1 MENLFIKTIINRELF
16 DNSPSLIIDGIFDYN
31 PEKIDL
37 VSFTKIQEEFEI
49 IDKDIDEELKNKKDE
64 MIKVLNDENKR
75 IIKILEYLIVNI
87 DIQKIHLPFYKTYD
101 YNNVTNYMKT
111 KIKKHSNNN
120 FFDIVKFNIKNGIN
134 KNKELIISQFSK
146 MTNNTNIKD
155 FDNLNEIKLATFFI
169 LIKIIEIFNIYL
181 KSIQYSI
188 DIINEN
194 PSNTNEDYLINMDN
208 KFFNITDDEINI
220 YHHNVIKNS
229 FNKNMD
235 KNKLSITSSTIIKI
249 KRNSNKN
256 FEIIFK

>member
-1 MENLFIKTIINRELF
+1 MENLFIKTIINRKLF
-16 DNSPSLIIDGIFDYN
+16 DNSSSLNIEGIFDYN

-37 VSFTKIQEEFEI
+37 VSFIKNQEEFEI
-49 IDKDIDEELKNKKDE
+49 INKEIDEELKNKKDE
-64 MIKVLNDENKR
+64 MIKVLNDEKKR
-75 IIKILEYLIVNI
+75 VIKILEYLIINI
-87 DIQKIHLPFYKTYD
+87 DTQKLQLPFYKTYD
-101 YNNVTNYMKT
+101 YNNVANYMKT

-134 KNKELIISQFSK
+134 KNKDFIISQFSK
-146 MTNNTNIKD
+146 MTNIKD
-155 FDNLNEIKLATFFI
+155 IDNLNEIKLATFFI
-169 LIKIIEIFNIYL
+169 LIKIIEIFNIYF

-188 DIINEN
+188 DIINDN
-194 PSNTNEDYLINMDN
+194 PLNTNEDYLINMDN

-220 YHHNVIKNS
+220 YHHNLIKNS

>member
-1 MENLFIKTIINRELF
+1 MENLFIKTIINPNLF

-37 VSFTKIQEEFEI
+37 ISFTKNQEEFEI
-49 IDKDIDEELKNKKDE
+49 IDKDIDEDLKNKKEE
-64 MIKVLNDENKR
+64 MIKVLIEEKKR

-87 DIQKIHLPFYKTYD
+87 DIQKIQLPFYKTYD
-101 YNNVTNYMKT
+101 YDNVANYMKN

-120 FFDIVKFNIKNGIN
+120 FFDIVKFNIKNSIN
-134 KNKELIISQFSK
+134 KNKELIISQFSN
-146 MTNNTNIKD
+146 MTNVKQ

-169 LIKIIEIFNIYL
+169 LIKIIDIFNIYL

-220 YHHNVIKNS
+220 YHHNLIKNS
-229 FNKNMD
+229 FNKN
-235 KNKLSITSSTIIKI
+235 KLNITSSTFIKI

>member
-1 MENLFIKTIINRELF
+1 MENLFIKNIINRQLF
-16 DNSPSLIIDGIFDYN
+16 DNSSSLIFDGIFDYN
-31 PEKIDL
+31 SEKIDI
-37 VSFTKIQEEFEI
+37 VSFTKNQEEFEI
-49 IDKDIDEELKNKKDE
+49 IDKDIDDELKNKKDE
-64 MIKVLNDENKR
+64 MIKVLNDEKKR
-75 IIKILEYLIVNI
+75 IIKILEYLIINI
-87 DIQKIHLPFYKTYD
+87 DINKIQFPFYKIYD
-101 YNNVTNYMKT
+101 YDNVSNYMKN

-120 FFDIVKFNIKNGIN
+120 FFDIVKFNIKNNIN
-134 KNKELIISQFSK
+134 KNKDVIISQFSI
-146 MTNNTNIKD
+146 MTNNKYY
-155 FDNLNEIKLATFFI
+155 DNLNENKLAILFI

-181 KSIQYSI
+181 KSIHYSI

-220 YHHNVIKNS
+220 YHHNLIKNS

>member
-1 MENLFIKTIINRELF
+1 MENLFIKNIINQQLF
-16 DNSPSLIIDGIFDYN
+16 DNSPSLVIDGIFDYN

-37 VSFTKIQEEFEI
+37 ISFTKIQEEFEI

-64 MIKVLNDENKR
+64 MIKVLNDEKKR

-87 DIQKIHLPFYKTYD
+87 DIHKIQLPFYKIYD
-101 YNNVTNYMKT
+101 YDNVSNLMKN

-120 FFDIVKFNIKNGIN
+120 FFDIIKFNIKNGVN
-134 KNKELIISQFSK
+134 KNKEFIISQFST
-146 MTNNTNIKD
+146 MTNIKK

-169 LIKIIEIFNIYL
+169 LIKIIEIFNVYL

-194 PSNTNEDYLINMDN
+194 PLNTNEDILVNMDN

-220 YHHNVIKNS
+220 YHHNLIKNS
-229 FNKNMD
+229 FNKNID
-235 KNKLSITSSTIIKI
+235 KNKFSITSSTIIKI

-256 FEIIFK
+256 FEIFFK

>member
-1 MENLFIKTIINRELF
+1 MENIFIKNIINRPLF

-37 VSFTKIQEEFEI
+37 ISFTKNQEEFEI
-49 IDKDIDEELKNKKDE
+49 IDKEIDEDLKKKQNE
-64 MIKVLNDENKR
+64 MINVLNNEKKR

-87 DIQKIHLPFYKTYD
+87 DINKIQLPFFKTYD
-101 YNNVTNYMKT
+101 YDNVANYMKT

-120 FFDIVKFNIKNGIN
+120 FFDIVKFNIKNNIN
-134 KNKELIISQFSK
+134 KNKDFIISQISN
-146 MTNNTNIKD
+146 MTNIKH
-155 FDNLNEIKLATFFI
+155 FDNLNEIKLAIFFI
-169 LIKIIEIFNIYL
+169 LIKIIELFNIYL
-181 KSIQYSI
+181 KSINYSI
-188 DIINEN
+188 EFINEN
-194 PSNTNEDYLINMDN
+194 PLNTNEDYLINMDN

-220 YHHNVIKNS
+220 FHHNLIKNS

>member
-1 MENLFIKTIINRELF
+1 MENLFIKTIINRKLF
-16 DNSPSLIIDGIFDYN
+16 DNSSSLNIEGIFDYN
-31 PEKIDL
+31 PEKINL
-37 VSFTKIQEEFEI
+37 VSFINNQEEFEI
-49 IDKDIDEELKNKKDE
+49 IDKEIDEELKNKKDE
-64 MIKVLNDENKR
+64 MIKVLNDEKKR
-75 IIKILEYLIVNI
+75 VIKILEYLIVNI
-87 DIQKIHLPFYKTYD
+87 DTQKLQLPFYKTYD
-101 YNNVTNYMKT
+101 YNNVANYMKT

-134 KNKELIISQFSK
+134 KNKDFIISQFSK
-146 MTNNTNIKD
+146 MTNIKD
-155 FDNLNEIKLATFFI
+155 IDNLNEIKLAIFFI
-169 LIKIIEIFNIYL
+169 LIKIIEIFNIYF

-188 DIINEN
+188 DIINDN
-194 PSNTNEDYLINMDN
+194 PLNTNEDYLINMDN

-220 YHHNVIKNS
+220 YHHNLIKNS

>member
-1 MENLFIKTIINRELF
+1 MENLFIKNIINQQLF

-37 VSFTKIQEEFEI
+37 ISFTKIQEEFEI

-64 MIKVLNDENKR
+64 MIKVLNDEKKR

-87 DIQKIHLPFYKTYD
+87 DIHKIQLPFYKIYD
-101 YNNVTNYMKT
+101 YDNVSNLMKN

-120 FFDIVKFNIKNGIN
+120 FFDIIKFNIKNGVN
-134 KNKELIISQFSK
+134 KNKEFIISQFST
-146 MTNNTNIKD
+146 MTNIKK

-169 LIKIIEIFNIYL
+169 LIKIIEIFNVYL

-194 PSNTNEDYLINMDN
+194 PLNTNEDILVNMDN

-220 YHHNVIKNS
+220 YHHNLIKNS
-229 FNKNMD
+229 FNKNID
-235 KNKLSITSSTIIKI
+235 KNKFSITSSTIIKI

>member
-16 DNSPSLIIDGIFDYN
+16 DNSSSLIFDGIFDYN
-31 PEKIDL
+31 PEKINI
-37 VSFTKIQEEFEI
+37 VSFTKNQEEFEI
-49 IDKDIDEELKNKKDE
+49 IDKVIDEELKNKKDE
-64 MIKVLNDENKR
+64 MIKVLNDEKKR
-75 IIKILEYLIVNI
+75 IIKILEYLIDNI
-87 DIQKIHLPFYKTYD
+87 DIYKVQLPFYKIYD
-101 YNNVTNYMKT
+101 YDNVSNFMKN

-120 FFDIVKFNIKNGIN
+120 YFDIMKFIIKNNIN
-134 KNKELIISQFSK
+134 KNKDLIISQFSI
-146 MTNNTNIKD
+146 MTNNKIY
-155 FDNLNEIKLATFFI
+155 DNLNENKLAIFFI

-181 KSIQYSI
+181 KSIHYSI

-220 YHHNVIKNS
+220 YHHNLIKNS

>member
-1 MENLFIKTIINRELF
+1 MENLFIKNIINQQLF
-16 DNSPSLIIDGIFDYN
+16 DNSPSLIIDDIFDYN

-37 VSFTKIQEEFEI
+37 ISFTKIQEEFEI
-49 IDKDIDEELKNKKDE
+49 IDKDINEELKNKKDE
-64 MIKVLNDENKR
+64 MIKVLNDEKKR

-87 DIQKIHLPFYKTYD
+87 DIHKIQLPFYKIYD
-101 YNNVTNYMKT
+101 YDNVSNLMKN

-120 FFDIVKFNIKNGIN
+120 FFDIIKFNIKNGVN
-134 KNKELIISQFSK
+134 KNKEFIISQFST
-146 MTNNTNIKD
+146 MTNIKK

-169 LIKIIEIFNIYL
+169 LIKIIEIFNVYL

-194 PSNTNEDYLINMDN
+194 PLNTNEDILVNMDN

-220 YHHNVIKNS
+220 YHHNLIKNS
-229 FNKNMD
+229 FNKNID
-235 KNKLSITSSTIIKI
+235 KNKFSITSSTIIKI

-256 FEIIFK
+256 FEIFFK

>member
-1 MENLFIKTIINRELF
+1 MENLFIKNIINQQLF

-37 VSFTKIQEEFEI
+37 ISFTKNQEEFEI
-49 IDKDIDEELKNKKDE
+49 IDKDINEELKNKKDE
-64 MIKVLNDENKR
+64 MIKVLNDEKKR

-87 DIQKIHLPFYKTYD
+87 DIHKIQLPFYKIYD
-101 YNNVTNYMKT
+101 YDNVSNLMKN

-120 FFDIVKFNIKNGIN
+120 FFDIIKFNIKNGVN
-134 KNKELIISQFSK
+134 KNKEFIISQFST
-146 MTNNTNIKD
+146 MTNIKK

-169 LIKIIEIFNIYL
+169 LIKIIEIFNVYL

-194 PSNTNEDYLINMDN
+194 PLNTNEDILVNMDN

-220 YHHNVIKNS
+220 YHHNLIKNS
-229 FNKNMD
+229 FNKNID
-235 KNKLSITSSTIIKI
+235 KNKFSITSSTIIKI

-256 FEIIFK
+256 FEIFFK

>member
-16 DNSPSLIIDGIFDYN
+16 DNSSSLIFDGIFDYN
-31 PEKIDL
+31 PEKINI
-37 VSFTKIQEEFEI
+37 VSFTKNQEEFEI
-49 IDKDIDEELKNKKDE
+49 IDKVIDEELKNKKDE
-64 MIKVLNDENKR
+64 MIKVLNDEKKR

-87 DIQKIHLPFYKTYD
+87 DIYKVQLPFYKIYD
-101 YNNVTNYMKT
+101 YDNVSNFMKN

-120 FFDIVKFNIKNGIN
+120 YFDIMKFIIKNNIN
-134 KNKELIISQFSK
+134 KNKDLIISQFSI
-146 MTNNTNIKD
+146 MTNNKIY
-155 FDNLNEIKLATFFI
+155 DNLNENKLAIFFI

-181 KSIQYSI
+181 KSIHYSI

-220 YHHNVIKNS
+220 YHHNLIKNS

>member
-1 MENLFIKTIINRELF
+1 MENLFIKTIINRKLF
-16 DNSPSLIIDGIFDYN
+16 DNSSSLNIEGIFDYN

-37 VSFTKIQEEFEI
+37 VSFIKNQEEFEI
-49 IDKDIDEELKNKKDE
+49 IDKEIDEELKNKKDE
-64 MIKVLNDENKR
+64 MIKVLNDEKKR
-75 IIKILEYLIVNI
+75 VIKILEYLIINI
-87 DIQKIHLPFYKTYD
+87 DTQKLQLPFYKTYD
-101 YNNVTNYMKT
+101 YNNVANYMKT

-120 FFDIVKFNIKNGIN
+120 FFDIVKFNIKNGNN
-134 KNKELIISQFSK
+134 KNKDFIISQFSK
-146 MTNNTNIKD
+146 MTNIKD
-155 FDNLNEIKLATFFI
+155 IDNLNEIKLAIFFI
-169 LIKIIEIFNIYL
+169 LIKIIEIFNIYF

-188 DIINEN
+188 DIINDN
-194 PSNTNEDYLINMDN
+194 PLNTNEDYLINMDN

-220 YHHNVIKNS
+220 YHHNLIKNS

>member
-1 MENLFIKTIINRELF
+1 MENLFIKTIINRKLF
-16 DNSPSLIIDGIFDYN
+16 DNSSSLNIEGIFDYN

-37 VSFTKIQEEFEI
+37 VSFIKNQEEFEI
-49 IDKDIDEELKNKKDE
+49 IDKEIDEELKNKKDE
-64 MIKVLNDENKR
+64 MIKVLNDEKKR
-75 IIKILEYLIVNI
+75 VIKILEYLIINI
-87 DIQKIHLPFYKTYD
+87 DTQKLQLPFYKTYD
-101 YNNVTNYMKT
+101 YNNVANYMKT

-134 KNKELIISQFSK
+134 KNKDFIISQFSK
-146 MTNNTNIKD
+146 MTNIKD
-155 FDNLNEIKLATFFI
+155 IDNLNEIKLAIFFI
-169 LIKIIEIFNIYL
+169 LIKIIEIFNIYF

-188 DIINEN
+188 DIINDN
-194 PSNTNEDYLINMDN
+194 PLNTNEDYLINMDN

-220 YHHNVIKNS
+220 YHHNLIKNS

>member
-1 MENLFIKTIINRELF
+1 MENLFIKNIINQQLF

-37 VSFTKIQEEFEI
+37 ISFTKIQEEFEI

-64 MIKVLNDENKR
+64 MIKVLNDEKKR

-87 DIQKIHLPFYKTYD
+87 DIHKIQLPFYKIYD
-101 YNNVTNYMKT
+101 YDNVSNLMKN

-120 FFDIVKFNIKNGIN
+120 FFDIIKFNIKNGVN
-134 KNKELIISQFSK
+134 KNKEFIISQFST
-146 MTNNTNIKD
+146 MTNIKK

-169 LIKIIEIFNIYL
+169 LIKIIEIFNVYL

-194 PSNTNEDYLINMDN
+194 PLNTNEDILVNMDN

-220 YHHNVIKNS
+220 YHHNLIKNS
-229 FNKNMD
+229 FNKNID
-235 KNKLSITSSTIIKI
+235 KNKFSITSSTIIKI

-256 FEIIFK
+256 FEIFFK